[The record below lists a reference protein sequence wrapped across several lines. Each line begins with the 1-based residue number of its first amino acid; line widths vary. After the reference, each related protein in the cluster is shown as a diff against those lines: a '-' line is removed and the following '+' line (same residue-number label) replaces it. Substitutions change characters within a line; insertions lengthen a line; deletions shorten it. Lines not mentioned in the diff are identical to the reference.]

1 MQKHKLFRINQ
12 PLQTIVRFM
21 KACIMKVFLKIEGG
35 LDEIPSI
42 DTLIEHMINVFEK
55 TAFEVAAEL
64 LEIEAIKINHKI
76 PFTWSSGWKSPIYC
90 DNRLALS
97 YPSIR
102 LKIKKYLAEAVRLN
116 YPDVECIAGVATAG
130 IAQGALVADE
140 LNLPFVY
147 VRPKPKEHGMGNLI
161 EGKIVKGQKVVLIE
175 DLISTGGS
183 SLKAAQAMRDEGF
196 KVIGMVAIFTYG
208 FTAAEK
214 NFQEANI
221 PLTCLSDFNH
231 LLQQAVKNNYL
242 DEDQLI
248 YVKSWRLDPANWK

>member
-1 MQKHKLFRINQ
+1 MSI
-12 PLQTIVRFM
+12 I
-21 KACIMKVFLKIEGG
+21 KI
-35 LDEIPSI
+35 
-42 DTLIEHMINVFEK
+42 FEK
-55 TAFEVAAEL
+55 TALDVAAKL
-64 LEIEAIKINHKI
+64 LEIEAIKINHKT

-102 LKIKKYLAEAVRLN
+102 TKIKENLAEAVSSN
-116 YPDVECIAGVATAG
+116 YPEAECIAGVATAG
-130 IAQGALVADE
+130 IPQGALVADY
-140 LNLPFVY
+140 LGLPFVY

-161 EGKIVKGQKVVLIE
+161 EGKIEKGQKVVLVE

-183 SLKAAQAMRDEGF
+183 SLKAAQAMKEAGF

-208 FTAAEK
+208 FDVAEK
-214 NFQEANI
+214 SFAEAKV

-242 DEDQLI
+242 DENQLV
-248 YVKSWRLDPANWK
+248 YVKSWRLDPGHWK